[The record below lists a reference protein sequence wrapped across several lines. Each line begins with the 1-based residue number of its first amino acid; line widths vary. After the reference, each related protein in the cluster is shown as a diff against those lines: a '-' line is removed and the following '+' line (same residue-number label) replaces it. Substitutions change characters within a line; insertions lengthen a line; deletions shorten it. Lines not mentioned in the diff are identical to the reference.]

1 MKKEIFKTKL
11 NEIIFNIE
19 NTNYGSIITEF
30 KLILLIQ
37 EFIVSNHLGEEEIT
51 NIFWEESKKY
61 DEFEARNQTLGE
73 VYMNLK
79 RAHKYRCVFDDYG
92 ENYIQNLFTTLQ
104 LFVASRKLMSE
115 CNQ

>member
-37 EFIVSNHLGEEEIT
+37 EFIVSNHLSEEEIA
-51 NIFWEESKKY
+51 NIFWEESKKH
-61 DEFEARNQTLGE
+61 DEFEARNQALGE

-79 RAHKYRCVFDDYG
+79 RAHKYTCVFDDYD

-104 LFVASRKLMSE
+104 LFVASGKLMNE